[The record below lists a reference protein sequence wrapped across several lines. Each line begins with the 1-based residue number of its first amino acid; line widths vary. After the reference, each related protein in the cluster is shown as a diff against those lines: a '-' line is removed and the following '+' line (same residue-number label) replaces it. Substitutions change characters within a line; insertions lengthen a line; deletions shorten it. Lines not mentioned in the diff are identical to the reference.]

1 MGRHR
6 RQPESVQPMKSKL
19 FAVLLLALVFVA
31 GPASARRPVPIIDHS
46 DIAATASSAKTVT
59 PGQVKHAITVRP
71 PPKPCTT
78 APPALAAPAS
88 TGKPVT
94 AGRVK
99 QAIMVGAA
107 AKGWTTAEQGDGQLL
122 ATVNVR
128 GKHTVMVLIAYT
140 SEKY

>member
-1 MGRHR
+1 
-6 RQPESVQPMKSKL
+6 MKSKL

-46 DIAATASSAKTVT
+46 DIAATASSGKTVT
-59 PGQVKHAITVRP
+59 AGQ
-71 PPKPCTT
+71 
-78 APPALAAPAS
+78 
-88 TGKPVT
+88 
-94 AGRVK
+94 VK

-140 SEKY
+140 SEKYSLTYQNSIGMNYDPNAGQPLIHPSYNKWVQGLQEAIRTELFKL

>member
-1 MGRHR
+1 MGGHR
-6 RQPESVQPMKSKL
+6 GKFESVQPMKSKL

-31 GPASARRPVPIIDHS
+31 GPASARRLVPIIHHS
-46 DIAATASSAKTVT
+46 DIAATASSGNTLT
-59 PGQVKHAITVRP
+59 PRQVN
-71 PPKPCTT
+71 
-78 APPALAAPAS
+78 
-88 TGKPVT
+88 
-94 AGRVK
+94 

-140 SEKY
+140 SEKYSLTYQ

>member
-6 RQPESVQPMKSKL
+6 RQFESVQPMKSKL

-31 GPASARRPVPIIDHS
+31 GPASARRLVPIIDHS
-46 DIAATASSAKTVT
+46 DIA
-59 PGQVKHAITVRP
+59 P
-71 PPKPCTT
+71 PPTNGKTL
-78 APPALAAPAS
+78 PA
-88 TGKPVT
+88 GE
-94 AGRVK
+94 VK

-140 SEKY
+140 